1 MAYFS
6 LFLSLFYLFSCP
18 LIAIINVADFDN
30 LYVFYPVMQMVAY
43 ILYLLK
49 DFKSDFIQ
57 NPEQLDVESHDNK
70 FDHCFNV
77 FNVVY
82 IIFLFVLFNQT
93 MSVIV
98 LSFALYPL
106 GVKVA
111 VIDAM
116 FINDASNK
124 ESTKIGE

>member
-1 MAYFS
+1 
-6 LFLSLFYLFSCP
+6 
-18 LIAIINVADFDN
+18 
-30 LYVFYPVMQMVAY
+30 MQMVAY

-49 DFKSDFIQ
+49 DFKNDFTQ
-57 NPEQLDVESHDNK
+57 NQEQIDNELHDNK

-82 IIFLFVLFNQT
+82 IVFLFVLFNQT

-116 FINDASNK
+116 FINETSNK
-124 ESTKIGE
+124 RSTKIGE